1 LIFSEML
8 NGSSKKIKFLL
19 TKVVNSQEELN
30 DSREIYNQ
38 AAKEIDNLFK
48 ENYPSE
54 EISNFEKPGNSLE
67 FQENDVEKP
76 SPKLKSIFKKI
87 ALKAHPDRLL
97 SLPSE
102 EVEKREKLFTSA
114 AAALEDCDI
123 LKLMEIAQELDIPVP
138 DLSQEEIISIEKKIN
153 DIKEEIGR
161 IQSTVIWKWYFSVD
175 PKEKDEIL
183 KKMFELMYERN
194 SRT

>member
-1 LIFSEML
+1 ML

-19 TKVVNSQEELN
+19 TKVSNSQEELN

-38 AAKEIDNLFK
+38 AAKEIDSLFK

-54 EISNFEKPGNSLE
+54 EISNFQKPGNSPE
-67 FQENDVEKP
+67 TQESDAEKP

-114 AAALEDCDI
+114 AAALEDRDI
-123 LKLMEIAQELDIPVP
+123 LKLMEIAQELNIPVP

-153 DIKEEIGR
+153 DIKEEINR